1 MTNSRADPLFGSTAL
16 RVLRGVFLAA
26 IAAFVISTAWK
37 ALRAPWMVDDFPEAL
52 AIKVELMPLLFPLH
66 MLAGGLALVLVPLA
80 ILLRHRPEWH
90 RRVARVTAVVVLVAG
105 VTAFPVAL
113 VAPVTLGSALG
124 FTAQGALWLVLLAA
138 GIRHIRAGRVA
149 QHRACM
155 LLMAA
160 ATSGAVFFR
169 VYLALF
175 AIYGSMRHY
184 EAFYVADAWLA
195 WGLPVAITALVLNRA
210 GDLRANP
217 R

>member
-1 MTNSRADPLFGSTAL
+1 
-16 RVLRGVFLAA
+16 
-26 IAAFVISTAWK
+26 
-37 ALRAPWMVDDFPEAL
+37 MVDDFPEAL
-52 AIKVELMPLLFPLH
+52 AIKVELIPLLFPLH

-149 QHRACM
+149 QHGQRICVEPRRVGLVDGRQPAGRVARQPVGQ
-155 LLMAA
+155 LRVAA
-160 ATSGAVFFR
+160 
-169 VYLALF
+169 
-175 AIYGSMRHY
+175 H
-184 EAFYVADAWLA
+184 
-195 WGLPVAITALVLNRA
+195 A
-210 GDLRANP
+210 GNSRCQVRSP
-217 R
+217 HR

>member
-1 MTNSRADPLFGSTAL
+1 
-16 RVLRGVFLAA
+16 
-26 IAAFVISTAWK
+26 
-37 ALRAPWMVDDFPEAL
+37 MVDDFPEAL
-52 AIKVELMPLLFPLH
+52 AIKVELMPVLFPLH

-90 RRVARVTAVVVLVAG
+90 RPVARVTATIVLVAG

-113 VAPVTLGSALG
+113 IAPVTLGSALG
-124 FTAQGALWLVLLAA
+124 FTAQGALWLVLLVL

>member
-1 MTNSRADPLFGSTAL
+1 M
-16 RVLRGVFLAA
+16 
-26 IAAFVISTAWK
+26 
-37 ALRAPWMVDDFPEAL
+37 DDFPEAL
-52 AIKVELMPLLFPLH
+52 AVKVELMPLLFPLH
-66 MLAGGLALVLVPLA
+66 MVAGGLALVLVPLA
-80 ILLRHRPEWH
+80 ILLRHRPGWH
-90 RRVARVTAVVVLVAG
+90 RRVARLTALIVLVG
-105 VTAFPVAL
+105 GLTAFPVAL
-113 VAPVTLGSALG
+113 VAPVTTGSALG
-124 FTAQGALWLVLLAA
+124 FTAQGLLWLALLAL
-138 GIRHIRAGRVA
+138 GVRHIRAGRVA

-169 VYLALF
+169 MSLALF

-195 WGLPVAITALVLNRA
+195 WGVPVAITAWMLNRA

>member
-1 MTNSRADPLFGSTAL
+1 MTNSRAVPLFGSMAL
-16 RVLRGVFLAA
+16 RVLRGALVTA

-52 AIKVELMPLLFPLH
+52 AVKVELMPLIFPLH
-66 MLAGGLALVLVPLA
+66 MVAGGMALLMMPLALMLSGRPRWHRPVARATALVVLAG
-80 ILLRHRPEWH
+80 
-90 RRVARVTAVVVLVAG
+90 G

-124 FTAQGALWLVLLAA
+124 FTAQGTLWLVLLGL
-138 GIRHIRAGRVA
+138 GIRHIRAGNVA
-149 QHRACM
+149 RHRACM

-169 VYLALF
+169 ILLALY
-175 AIYGSMRHY
+175 AIYGPIRHY
-184 EAFYVADAWLA
+184 ETFYALDAWLA
-195 WGLPVAITALVLNRA
+195 WGLPVAITAWMLNRA

>member
-1 MTNSRADPLFGSTAL
+1 MAL
-16 RVLRGVFLAA
+16 QVLRGVVLTA
-26 IAAFVISTAWK
+26 IAGFVISTAWK

-66 MLAGGLALVLVPLA
+66 MVAGGLALVLVPLS
-80 ILLRHRPEWH
+80 ILLRQRGEWH
-90 RRVARVTAVVVLVAG
+90 RPVARATAAVVLVAG

-124 FTAQGALWLVLLAA
+124 FTAQGLVWLALLGL

-160 ATSGAVFFR
+160 ATSSAVFFR

-195 WGLPVAITALVLNRA
+195 WGLPVAITAWMLNRA